1 MKFIYAC
8 DIHGDE
14 YKYEKLL
21 VEAIKQKVKY
31 LVFGGD
37 LLPKNCSDRYNEQK
51 IFIEKFFD
59 NYFTKLKENNIK
71 CICILGN
78 DDLEQL
84 DETFEN
90 ECNKFD
96 NVFNIDNKKADLED
110 ISFIGLSKVLDHP
123 FGCKD
128 RVVIEENLEMPFQLS
143 KIIYVEKCRNM
154 LSVDEW
160 KEYRKNVEKM
170 ENVLKKLPKATEGKK
185 AIYVFHNPPFGVG
198 LDVCID
204 KRQVGSK
211 AITDFLT
218 KSNAYM
224 SLHGHIHESYKVT
237 GIWKNELNG
246 TICIQT
252 GQTERGNKDIFYAI
266 IDTDTDY
273 SNLIVLKKQ

>member
-14 YKYEKLL
+14 YKYKKILA
-21 VEAIKQKVKY
+21 EAIKQKIKY

-51 IFIEKFFD
+51 IFIEQFF
-59 NYFTKLKENNIK
+59 NSYFTELKENNIK
-71 CICILGN
+71 CVCILGN

-84 DETFEN
+84 DEIFES
-90 ECNKFD
+90 ECSKFD
-96 NVFNIDNKKADLED
+96 NVFNINNKKADIED

-128 RVVIEENLEMPFQLS
+128 RVVIEENLEMQFQLS
-143 KIIYVEKCRNM
+143 RIIYVEKCRNI
-154 LSVDEW
+154 LSIDEW
-160 KEYRKNVEKM
+160 KEYRNSIEKM
-170 ENVLKKLPKATEGKK
+170 ENILEYLPKITEGKK
-185 AIYVFHNPPFGVG
+185 GIYVFHNPPFGIG

-211 AITDFLT
+211 AITKFLE

-224 SLHGHIHESYKVT
+224 SLHGHIHESYRVT
-237 GIWKNELNG
+237 GIWKNELKS

-252 GQTERGNKDIFYAI
+252 GQTERGNKNMFYAV
-266 IDTDTDY
+266 IDTDTNY
-273 SNLIVLKKQ
+273 SDLVLLKE

>member
-1 MKFIYAC
+1 M
-8 DIHGDE
+8 
-14 YKYEKLL
+14 
-21 VEAIKQKVKY
+21 
-31 LVFGGD
+31 
-37 LLPKNCSDRYNEQK
+37 
-51 IFIEKFFD
+51 
-59 NYFTKLKENNIK
+59 KENNIK

-90 ECNKFD
+90 ECSKFD
-96 NVFNIDNKKADLED
+96 NVFNIDNKKVDLED

-128 RVVIEENLEMPFQLS
+128 RVVTEEKLEIPFQLS

-154 LSVDEW
+154 LSVEEW
-160 KEYRKNVEKM
+160 KEYRKNIEKM
-170 ENVLKKLPKATEGKK
+170 ENVLKQLPKVTEGKK
-185 AIYVFHNPPFGVG
+185 AIYVFHNSPFGVG

-266 IDTDTDY
+266 IDTDTKY
-273 SNLIVLKKQ
+273 SNLIVLKEQ

>member
-14 YKYEKLL
+14 YKYKKILA
-21 VEAIKQKVKY
+21 EAIKQKIKY

-51 IFIEKFFD
+51 IFIEQFF
-59 NYFTKLKENNIK
+59 NSYFTELKEKNIK
-71 CICILGN
+71 CVCILGN

-84 DETFEN
+84 DEIFEN
-90 ECNKFD
+90 ECSKFD
-96 NVFNIDNKKADLED
+96 NVFNIDNKKADIED

-128 RVVIEENLEMPFQLS
+128 RVVIEENLEMQFQLS
-143 KIIYVEKCRNM
+143 RIIYVEKCRNM
-154 LSVDEW
+154 LSIDEW
-160 KEYRKNVEKM
+160 KEYRNSIEKM
-170 ENVLKKLPKATEGKK
+170 ENILEYLPKITEGKK
-185 AIYVFHNPPFGVG
+185 GIYVFHNPPFGVG

-204 KRQVGSK
+204 KRKVGSK
-211 AITDFLT
+211 AITKFLE

-224 SLHGHIHESYKVT
+224 SLHGHIHESYRVT
-237 GIWKNELNG
+237 GIWKNELKS

-252 GQTERGNKDIFYAI
+252 GQTERGNKNMFYAV
-266 IDTDTDY
+266 IDTDANY
-273 SNLIVLKKQ
+273 SDLVLLKE